1 MQPWLTVSTARRTR
15 TQGAFW
21 PAGMTGVGHSPSPC
35 NGEWVR
41 LTRSYRVGLAEI
53 EIMACLRTS
62 GHGCRCPGCSRFAC
76 RWFLRTNSPPW
87 TRASGGLRVDRCLGA
102 APYWLTC
109 IARAFRGPVS
119 PRRRLL
125 AGRRLD
131 GQTRCLGRVEQA
143 FVISHEGSQ
152 RGAGAQGRT
161 EVDGI
166 QAAHRHR
173 RDRPG

>member
-1 MQPWLTVSTARRTR
+1 MRLSEDVWPWLPLPGLLSIRLSLVPEDK
-15 TQGAFW
+15 Q
-21 PAGMTGVGHSPSPC
+21 PA
-35 NGEWVR
+35 
-41 LTRSYRVGLAEI
+41 LDA
-53 EIMACLRTS
+53 
-62 GHGCRCPGCSRFAC
+62 
-76 RWFLRTNSPPW
+76 
-87 TRASGGLRVDRCLGA
+87 ASGGLRVDRCLGA

-152 RGAGAQGRT
+152 RGAGAQGRA